1 MNLFFLY
8 FFSKS
13 SIVFLDDFVD
23 LIFDFVFFIL
33 VSVLAIFS
41 LTTFFSFSSFLVLAC
56 TSFTF
61 FLAVDTLEQQDSIKT
76 ILIKDLE
83 LQINNLNI
91 LNLKNDTIILNKNHE
106 IVLLNEQIKLY
117 NDRLKITD
125 RWYNKRW
132 FGVVVG
138 VVGTSTVVYLAG
150 QLN

>member
-1 MNLFFLY
+1 MKNLLLILTLLFT
-8 FFSKS
+8 FSCLGQDK
-13 SIVFLDDFVD
+13 IVKIPQSELEG
-23 LIFDFVFFIL
+23 
-33 VSVLAIFS
+33 
-41 LTTFFSFSSFLVLAC
+41 
-56 TSFTF
+56 F
-61 FLAVDTLEQQDSIKT
+61 FLAIDTLEQQDSLKT
-76 ILIKDLE
+76 ILISDLE

>member
-1 MNLFFLY
+1 MKNLLLILTLLFTSLCFGQD
-8 FFSKS
+8 K
-13 SIVFLDDFVD
+13 IVKIPQSELEG
-23 LIFDFVFFIL
+23 
-33 VSVLAIFS
+33 
-41 LTTFFSFSSFLVLAC
+41 
-56 TSFTF
+56 F
-61 FLAVDTLEQQDSIKT
+61 FLAIDTLEQQDSLKT
-76 ILIKDLE
+76 ILISDLE

-106 IVLLNEQIKLY
+106 IVLLNDQIKLY
-117 NDRLKITD
+117 SDRLKITD